1 MALAWADVR
10 AAVVGLG
17 VPLDDLVVMGSAP
30 LLACGALSSVGD
42 VDVVARG
49 EAWAQLAARG
59 SVVSGALGDAMVD
72 LPGGIQVFSGWHGQ
86 PADAVVASS
95 TWVDGVRVGSVDAVV
110 AYKRRL
116 ARPKDLEHLEA
127 YERWLTRASS

>member
-49 EAWAQLAARG
+49 ETWTRLAERG
-59 SVVSGALGDAMVD
+59 SVVSGVLGDAMVD
-72 LPGGIQVFSGWHGQ
+72 LPGGVQVFSGWQGQ
-86 PADAVVASS
+86 AADAVVASS
-95 TWVDGVRVGSVDAVV
+95 TWVDGVRVGSVADVL

-116 ARPKDLEHLEA
+116 GRPKDLLHLEA
-127 YERWLTRASS
+127 YERWAARRS

>member
-49 EAWAQLAARG
+49 ESWTQVAARG
-59 SVVSGALGDAMVD
+59 EVTQGLLGDRMVD

-86 PADAVVASS
+86 SADAVVASS

-116 ARPKDLEHLEA
+116 ARPKDVEHLKA
-127 YERWLTRASS
+127 YERWLTRGSS